1 MPVVLYALNKL
12 ATEEEQIIC
21 VLCWMSENVM
31 MQRYRMCEDNFPAFT
46 Q

>member
-1 MPVVLYALNKL
+1 LIFIYALNKL
-12 ATEEEQIIC
+12 VTEGDKIIC

-31 MQRYRMCEDNFPAFT
+31 MQRYRMYEDNFPAFT